1 MNMSTMEMNRSA
13 AVGSVAN
20 VVANV
25 LSMLSAWNDARMTR
39 RELNS
44 LSDCELNDIGLA
56 RGDIKRIARGC

>member
-39 RELNS
+39 RELN
-44 LSDCELNDIGLA
+44 DIGLA